1 METAHGKRRTGEA
14 GAVRLR
20 ELEEAVH
27 GVVRMKYYK
36 ISEQQIDNI
45 IEVLNDWKFV
55 IESFIENFILLKQ
68 TEVLE

>member
-1 METAHGKRRTGEA
+1 
-14 GAVRLR
+14 
-20 ELEEAVH
+20 
-27 GVVRMKYYK
+27 MKYYK